1 MKTLIYAHKVETEFS
16 NYMKSYQISLWYF
29 KTLFIKNV
37 KLQDLSINMQK
48 RTDIQRRWKF
58 AS

>member
-1 MKTLIYAHKVETEFS
+1 MKTLIYAHKVETELS

-37 KLQDLSINMQK
+37 KLQDLLINMQK